1 MVDHVVD
8 RQDFALLGAGGADFV
23 VLVARVVGGDQ
34 VLAAVL
40 DPFHRAV
47 ETHRRDADQHVL
59 GIKFAADA
67 EAAADVGLEAR
78 HRRRR
83 PAEHA
88 RDQFLVPVRHLG
100 GAVQF
105 QHVARSVVAAE
116 RAARLQ
122 RHAGVPA
129 RGQVQFNDRVRGR
142 EHRVDVAV
150 ALREE
155 GGFGVAAGREL
166 AGLGA
171 SIEQRRQF
179 LDLDRDQF
187 GGILGNV
194 RVFREHRGDRLADI
208 THLVRGQHRL
218 AVRRELLDRPL
229 AEIDRADVVDVF
241 RGPHRDH
248 ARQRA
253 RFAGIDRN
261 DAAVRVIGA
270 HHPHVKLARR
280 N

>member
-1 MVDHVVD
+1 M
-8 RQDFALLGAGGADFV
+8 
-23 VLVARVVGGDQ
+23 
-34 VLAAVL
+34 
-40 DPFHRAV
+40 
-47 ETHRRDADQHVL
+47 
-59 GIKFAADA
+59 
-67 EAAADVGLEAR
+67 
-78 HRRRR
+78 
-83 PAEHA
+83 
-88 RDQFLVPVRHLG
+88 
-100 GAVQF
+100 QF

-116 RAARLQ
+116 CAARLQ
-122 RHAGVPA
+122 RHAGVAA

-142 EHRVDVAV
+142 EHCVDVAV

-187 GGILGNV
+187 GRILGNI

-253 RFAGIDRN
+253 RFARIDRN

-270 HHPHVKLARR
+270 HHPHVKLAGEIDVGGKTAFAGDQRR
-280 N
+280 IL